1 MCIHRRRLSQP
12 CPSCDRLCDEMD
24 DRFERLVF
32 LGHFNARGYTEAE
45 WKASRHAGKPW
56 R

>member
-1 MCIHRRRLSQP
+1 MCIHRRALSQP
-12 CPSCDRLCDEMD
+12 CPSCQRICEEMD

-45 WKASRHAGKPW
+45 WKATQKGPW